1 MKHLLIILVLFL
13 GPLCGE
19 EMVIGKKSISPGI
32 EFIFEAAPKD
42 TIFPNSLYLS
52 ENETDIHIEMLASWK
67 EDNLALAPSGSF
79 VAYLEVEA
87 IIKNKNG
94 STEKVYLTPHLN
106 LIDNLH
112 YAQNIKLPGS
122 IDDSYDV
129 TFKISPP
136 RKEVLGIHFD
146 WNEKFGELIKE
157 TSFIFKNLNFKKI
170 ALKTRRK

>member
-13 GPLCGE
+13 GPLSGE

-79 VAYLEVEA
+79 IAYLEVEA
-87 IIKNKNG
+87 IIKNING
-94 STEKVYLTPHLN
+94 TTNKVNLTPHLN
-106 LIDNLH
+106 LID
-112 YAQNIKLPGS
+112 
-122 IDDSYDV
+122 
-129 TFKISPP
+129 
-136 RKEVLGIHFD
+136 
-146 WNEKFGELIKE
+146 
-157 TSFIFKNLNFKKI
+157 
-170 ALKTRRK
+170 

>member
-13 GPLCGE
+13 GPLSGE

-52 ENETDIHIEMLASWK
+52 ENETDIHIEMLASWT

-94 STEKVYLTPHLN
+94 STDKVNLTPHLN

-157 TSFIFKNLNFKKI
+157 TSFTFKNLNFKKI
-170 ALKTRRK
+170 AFKTRR

>member
-13 GPLCGE
+13 GSLSGE

-87 IIKNKNG
+87 TIKNING
-94 STEKVYLTPHLN
+94 KTNKVNLTPHLN

-122 IDDSYDV
+122 IDDSYDL
-129 TFKISPP
+129 TFKILPP

-146 WNEKFGELIKE
+146 WNEKFGDLINE
-157 TSFIFKNLNFKKI
+157 TSFTFQNLNFKKI
-170 ALKTRRK
+170 ALKTRR

>member
-13 GPLCGE
+13 GPLSGE

-42 TIFPNSLYLS
+42 AIFPNSLYLS

-79 VAYLEVEA
+79 IAYLEVEA
-87 IIKNKNG
+87 IIKNING
-94 STEKVYLTPHLN
+94 TTNKVNLTPHLN

-157 TSFIFKNLNFKKI
+157 TSFTFQNLNFKKI
-170 ALKTRRK
+170 ALKTRR

>member
-13 GPLCGE
+13 GSLSGE

-42 TIFPNSLYLS
+42 TIFPNSLHLP

-87 IIKNKNG
+87 IIKNING
-94 STEKVYLTPHLN
+94 TTNKVNLTPHLN

-122 IDDSYDV
+122 IDDTYDV
-129 TFKISPP
+129 TFKILPP

-146 WNEKFGELIKE
+146 WNEKFGDLIKE
-157 TSFIFKNLNFKKI
+157 TSFTFLNLNFKKI
-170 ALKTRRK
+170 ALKTRR

>member
-1 MKHLLIILVLFL
+1 
-13 GPLCGE
+13 
-19 EMVIGKKSISPGI
+19 MVIGKKSISPGI

-42 TIFPNSLYLS
+42 KIFPNSLYLP

-87 IIKNKNG
+87 IIKNING
-94 STEKVYLTPHLN
+94 TTNKVNLTPHLN

-122 IDDSYDV
+122 IDDTYDV
-129 TFKISPP
+129 TFKILPP

-146 WNEKFGELIKE
+146 WNEKFGDLIKE
-157 TSFIFKNLNFKKI
+157 TSFTFLNLNFKKI
-170 ALKTRRK
+170 ALKTRR

>member
-13 GPLCGE
+13 GPLSGE

-94 STEKVYLTPHLN
+94 STDKVYLTPHLN

-157 TSFIFKNLNFKKI
+157 TSFTFKNLNFKKI
-170 ALKTRRK
+170 AFKTRR

>member
-13 GPLCGE
+13 GPLSGE

-67 EDNLALAPSGSF
+67 EDNLASAPPGSF

-87 IIKNKNG
+87 LIKNING
-94 STEKVYLTPHLN
+94 TTNKVNLTPHLN

-129 TFKISPP
+129 TFKISSP
-136 RKEVLGIHFD
+136 RKEVLGVHFD
-146 WNEKFGELIKE
+146 WNEKFGDLIKE
-157 TSFIFKNLNFKKI
+157 TSFTFQNLNFKKI
-170 ALKTRRK
+170 ALKTRR

>member
-13 GPLCGE
+13 GSLSGE

-42 TIFPNSLYLS
+42 TIFPNSLYLP

-87 IIKNKNG
+87 IIKNING
-94 STEKVYLTPHLN
+94 TTNKVNLTPHLN

-129 TFKISPP
+129 TFKILPP

-146 WNEKFGELIKE
+146 WNEKFGDLIKE
-157 TSFIFKNLNFKKI
+157 TSFTFLNLNFKKI
-170 ALKTRRK
+170 ALKTRR

>member
-13 GPLCGE
+13 GSLSGE

-87 IIKNKNG
+87 TIKNING
-94 STEKVYLTPHLN
+94 KTNKVNLTPHLN

-122 IDDSYDV
+122 IDDSYDL
-129 TFKISPP
+129 TFKILPP

-146 WNEKFGELIKE
+146 WNEKFGDLIKE
-157 TSFIFKNLNFKKI
+157 TSFTFLNLNFKKI
-170 ALKTRRK
+170 ALKTRR

>member
-1 MKHLLIILVLFL
+1 MI
-13 GPLCGE
+13 
-19 EMVIGKKSISPGI
+19 IGKKSISPGI

-42 TIFPNSLYLS
+42 TIFPDSLYLS

-122 IDDSYDV
+122 LDDSYDV
-129 TFKISPP
+129 TFKILPP
-136 RKEVLGIHFD
+136 REEVLGIHFD

-157 TSFIFKNLNFKKI
+157 TSFTFKNLNFKKI
-170 ALKTRRK
+170 ALKTRR

>member
-1 MKHLLIILVLFL
+1 MKHLVLILAFYTCALAS
-13 GPLCGE
+13 E
-19 EMVIGKKSISPGI
+19 EMIIGKKTIDPGI
-32 EFIFEAAPKD
+32 ELIFEAAPKD
-42 TIFPNSLYLS
+42 TIFPDSLYLS

-67 EDNLALAPSGSF
+67 EDNSALAPSGSF
-79 VAYLEVEA
+79 VAYLEAEVL
-87 IIKNKNG
+87 IKNKNG
-94 STEKVYLTPHLN
+94 RTDKANLTPHLN

-157 TSFIFKNLNFKKI
+157 TSFTFKNLNFKKI
-170 ALKTRRK
+170 AIKTRR